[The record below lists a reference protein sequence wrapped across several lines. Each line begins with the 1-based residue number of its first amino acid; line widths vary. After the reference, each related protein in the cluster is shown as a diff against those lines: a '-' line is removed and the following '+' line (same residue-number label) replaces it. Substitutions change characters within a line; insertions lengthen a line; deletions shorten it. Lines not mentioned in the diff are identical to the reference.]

1 MKSEKRNCATL
12 KNGLNENKN
21 SIQYQIV
28 NFEKRNPK
36 PIKNYSSDMFGEIE
50 ICPHLDD
57 ALTGLKYLNRKVKNK
72 DSKAAFEEMIQLI
85 EEAYEIAL
93 SVC

>member
-1 MKSEKRNCATL
+1 MKTQSFL
-12 KNGLNENKN
+12 KQSAEMEHNK
-21 SIQYQIV
+21 SIEGQIAD
-28 NFEKRNPK
+28 FEKRYPK
-36 PIKNYSSDMFGEIE
+36 PIKKYSSDMFGEIE

-57 ALTGLKYLNRKVKNK
+57 ALTGLKYLNEKVKNK